1 MNKKRTAFFI
11 SDRTGLTAEEL
22 GRSLLTQFDSI
33 QFERITLPYLD
44 TADKARAAVARINAA
59 AQTDEQRPLLF
70 STLLLP
76 DVRSIIAQSNALILD
91 LFESF
96 IAPLETELG
105 IPSSHAVG
113 RSHGVGASY
122 TARMDAVNFA
132 LSHDDGG
139 ITRELHRADIILIGV
154 SRCGKTPT
162 SLYLALQ
169 FGIYAANY
177 PLVPEDFAAAKLFQ
191 FQFEGDTK
199 RRRASDEDS
208 TFSTARSER
217 GSQRSSTEKVELE
230 LPPALKPL
238 RDKLYGLTIRPERL
252 QQLRAE
258 RLPNSRYAALDN
270 CQLEVKQ
277 AESLMRLAN
286 IPYLDVTSMS
296 VEEIATT
303 LLHQAGLK
311 R

>member
-11 SDRTGLTAEEL
+11 SDRTGLTAEVL
-22 GRSLLTQFDSI
+22 GRGLLTQFDSI
-33 QFERITLPYLD
+33 EIERITLPYID
-44 TADKARAAVARINAA
+44 TADKARAAVARINAT
-59 AQTDEQRPLLF
+59 AQADEQRPLLF

-91 LFESF
+91 LFASF
-96 IAPLETELG
+96 IAPLEAELR

-139 ITRELHRADIILIGV
+139 ITRELHRADIILVGV

-177 PLVPEDFAAAKLFQ
+177 PLVPEDFATAKL
-191 FQFEGDTK
+191 
-199 RRRASDEDS
+199 
-208 TFSTARSER
+208 
-217 GSQRSSTEKVELE
+217 
-230 LPPALKPL
+230 PAALNSMHV
-238 RDKLYGLTIRPERL
+238 KLHGLTIRPERL

-258 RLPNSRYAALDN
+258 RSPNSRYAALDN